1 MAGKLTIGKKMKKQ
15 TSLQK
20 VQAGLAKGATNVYEA
35 LKPETSMLHE
45 SLYPC
50 YVIALSRL
58 QKLDELQKQADRL
71 DLFNMERAIDK
82 IMPQLGFV
90 PEDNDRLVAS
100 FSGGWQMRIS
110 LGKILL
116 PL

>member
-1 MAGKLTIGKKMKKQ
+1 MIRDTERIQ
-15 TSLQK
+15 
-20 VQAGLAKGATNVYEA
+20 QALENEPDMELMTVLLE
-35 LKPETSMLHE
+35 
-45 SLYPC
+45 
-50 YVIALSRL
+50 
-58 QKLDELQKQADRL
+58 KLDELQKKADRL

-82 IMPQLGFV
+82 IMLTLGFV

-116 PL
+116 QEPGLAC